1 MTGQAHRPFDGPTS
15 GESWITQADRAEW
28 QRQAAFE
35 LVKILAECV
44 ELPAITWTITPGG
57 HLTGHVGKQADLD
70 GGRVAFTAWQLAL
83 RMEDVQEVEAGDV
96 SPAYLRAS
104 VARDGVRVTII
115 ATVADLPGG
124 TSTTRTE

>member
-1 MTGQAHRPFDGPTS
+1 
-15 GESWITQADRAEW
+15 
-28 QRQAAFE
+28 
-35 LVKILAECV
+35 
-44 ELPAITWTITPGG
+44 
-57 HLTGHVGKQADLD
+57 
-70 GGRVAFTAWQLAL
+70 
-83 RMEDVQEVEAGDV
+83 MEDVQEVEAGDV